1 MNTVLDSSVSA
12 PTRNADEP
20 GGAAPRKT
28 GRRDWT
34 PVNYDLRDT
43 WFPVSHSRDVTQR
56 PIRRIVH
63 SQPYYLWRD
72 DGKPVASEFRPDTPQ
87 PARARASAF
96 TGGSGFYPV
105 VERYGYVWVWYGN
118 PDCADVS
125 LLPHIPFLPLDGS
138 LPGYTQR
145 TVRFDAASALSVE
158 NLLDLTHAD
167 FLHAG
172 TIGDGISESDVVE
185 VEWTSETVT
194 RTRIVTR
201 KSVAPIMRW
210 VGGVRAKY
218 QDFRAVLHVH
228 LRSNVCISYPRFR
241 PGYDVPNLQPF
252 LPVGRHRSRCDV
264 TFNTTAAPVPLRYV
278 MPRIAFVIQPQ
289 DNSVVRP
296 QNERYFDPDERAD
309 LHSRFDTPGT
319 RYRFQMEQLAQRQQR
334 GDFSYGPD
342 ADPGRDISGLLGM
355 ND

>member
-1 MNTVLDSSVSA
+1 MNTAIDARVPS
-12 PTRNADEP
+12 
-20 GGAAPRKT
+20 GATAGTPPSDGVARKAT
-28 GRRDWT
+28 RRDWV

-43 WFPVSHSRDVTQR
+43 WFPISHSRDVSART
-56 PIRRIVH
+56 IRRIIH
-63 SQPYYLWRD
+63 AQPYFLWREN
-72 DGKPVASEFRPDTPQ
+72 GQPMAAEFRPERLAQ
-87 PARARASAF
+87 MRCEASAF
-96 TGGSGFYPV
+96 TGGTGLYPV
-105 VERYGYVWVWYGN
+105 IERYGYVWVWYGN
-118 PDCADVS
+118 PERADAQF
-125 LLPHIPFLPLDGS
+125 LPHIPFLPLDGS

-145 TVRFDAASALSVE
+145 TVRFDSASALSVE
-158 NLLDLTHAD
+158 NLIDLTHAD

-172 TIGDGISESDVVE
+172 TIGDGVSESDVVE

-194 RTRIVTR
+194 RTRIVTH

-252 LPVGRHRSRCDV
+252 LPVGKHRSRCDV

-296 QNERYFDPDERAD
+296 QNERYFDPDERPD

-334 GDFSYGPD
+334 GDFSYGSD
-342 ADPGRDISGLLGM
+342 ADPGRDISALLGM
-355 ND
+355 KD